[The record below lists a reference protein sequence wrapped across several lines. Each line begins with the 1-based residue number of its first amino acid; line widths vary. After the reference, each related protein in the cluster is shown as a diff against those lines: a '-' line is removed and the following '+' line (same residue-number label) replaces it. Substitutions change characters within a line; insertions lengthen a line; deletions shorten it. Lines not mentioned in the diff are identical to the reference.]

1 MTTPSFDW
9 KEVFLLFPSQSHI
22 HHTARGET
30 TVKKLSWIK
39 LAVTSVLGTALL
51 AGCGAS
57 GNTSSNSASGS
68 SGDKQVVLKVGASPT
83 PHAEILNF
91 VKPILAKEGIDL
103 EVKEFEDYIQPNRAL
118 ASGDLDANYFQHI
131 PYLNDYNKKNGTDL
145 VPTVSVHFE
154 PLGLYAGQ
162 SKSLSNIKDG
172 ATVAIPNDTTNEGR
186 ALLLLQS
193 TGLIKLK
200 QQDNLFATPND
211 IAENP
216 HHLKFK
222 ELEAATI
229 PRVLNDVD
237 YAVIN
242 GNYAIDAHLKI
253 KDALASES
261 ADSLAAKTY
270 ANVVVVRK
278 GDENKP
284 AIQALDKALTSPEVK
299 KFIEDHFQ
307 GSVVPKFDA
316 VQSGK

>member
-1 MTTPSFDW
+1 MKGTSW
-9 KEVFLLFPSQSHI
+9 LKV
-22 HHTARGET
+22 AVT
-30 TVKKLSWIK
+30 TV
-39 LAVTSVLGTALL
+39 LGAALV
-51 AGCGAS
+51 AGCGSSNSA
-57 GNTSSNSASGS
+57 SSNSASGS
-68 SGDKQVVLKVGASPT
+68 SENKQVVLKVGATPV
-83 PHAEILNF
+83 PHAEILNY

-103 EVKEFEDYIQPNRAL
+103 EIKEFQDYVQPNRAL
-118 ASGDLDANYFQHI
+118 ASGDLDANYFQHV

-154 PLGLYAGQ
+154 PLGLYAGR
-162 SKSLSNIKDG
+162 SKSLSDVKDG

-193 TGLIKLK
+193 AGLIKLK
-200 QQDNLFATPND
+200 QQDNLFATPHD

-216 HHLKFK
+216 HHLQFK

-229 PRVLNDVD
+229 PRVLKDVD

-242 GNYAIDAHLKI
+242 GNYAIDAHLKV

-299 KFIEDHFQ
+299 KFIEEHYQ
-307 GSVVPKFDA
+307 GSVVPVFDA
-316 VQSGK
+316 VKNGQ

>member
-1 MTTPSFDW
+1 MKGTSW
-9 KEVFLLFPSQSHI
+9 LKV
-22 HHTARGET
+22 AVT
-30 TVKKLSWIK
+30 TV
-39 LAVTSVLGTALL
+39 LGAALV
-51 AGCGAS
+51 AGCGSSNSA
-57 GNTSSNSASGS
+57 SSNSASGS
-68 SGDKQVVLKVGASPT
+68 SENKQVVLKVGATPV
-83 PHAEILNF
+83 PHAEILNY

-103 EVKEFEDYIQPNRAL
+103 EIKEFQDYVQPNRAL
-118 ASGDLDANYFQHI
+118 ASGDLDANYFQHV

-154 PLGLYAGQ
+154 PLGLYAGR
-162 SKSLSNIKDG
+162 SKSLSDVKDG

-193 TGLIKLK
+193 AGLIKLK

-216 HHLKFK
+216 HHLQFK

-229 PRVLNDVD
+229 PRVLKDVD

-242 GNYAIDAHLKI
+242 GNYAIDAHLKV

-299 KFIEDHFQ
+299 KFIEEHYQ
-307 GSVVPKFDA
+307 GSVVPVFDA
-316 VQSGK
+316 VKNGQ